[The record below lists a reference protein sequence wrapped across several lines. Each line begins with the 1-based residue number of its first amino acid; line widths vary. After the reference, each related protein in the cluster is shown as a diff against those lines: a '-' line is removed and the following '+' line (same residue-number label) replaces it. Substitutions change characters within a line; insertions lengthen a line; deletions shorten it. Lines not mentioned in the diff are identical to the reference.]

1 MLYRIVALIE
11 SAYYIWYS
19 KEKDTEIT
27 AETNYS
33 MKVQTHHTH
42 KKNVHVYIHRN
53 IWMCDYVY
61 KAP

>member
-42 KKNVHVYIHRN
+42 KKKRTCVHTQKYLDV
-53 IWMCDYVY
+53 
-61 KAP
+61 